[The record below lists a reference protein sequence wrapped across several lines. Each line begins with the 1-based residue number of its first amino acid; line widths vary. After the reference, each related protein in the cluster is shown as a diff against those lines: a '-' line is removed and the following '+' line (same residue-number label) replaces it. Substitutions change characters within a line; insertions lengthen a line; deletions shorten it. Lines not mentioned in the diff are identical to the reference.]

1 MNFDLVTNIIIG
13 IVVTVAI
20 IIAIR
25 EVILWYYKINL
36 GIKLLEEIRDELKKL
51 NGHSVET
58 QKENTPEEKSY
69 LELLKQGKV
78 NPKE

>member
-1 MNFDLVTNIIIG
+1 MSFDLISNIIIG
-13 IVVTVAI
+13 IAIAVVI

-51 NGHSVET
+51 NS
-58 QKENTPEEKSY
+58 K
-69 LELLKQGKV
+69 
-78 NPKE
+78 